1 MVNHIICV
9 SFFLSSKT
17 FIQQVVYNFN
27 ISVLN
32 CLVELIQS
40 HPQMFS
46 DGQQRRLSDASMQS
60 TVSGLIDN
68 IPLTTITTCE
78 WA

>member
-1 MVNHIICV
+1 M
-9 SFFLSSKT
+9 SFPPFVFEFS
-17 FIQQVVYNFN
+17 I
-27 ISVLN
+27 
-32 CLVELIQS
+32 VELIQS

-46 DGQQRRLSDASMQS
+46 DGHQRRLSDASMQS

-78 WA
+78 

>member
-1 MVNHIICV
+1 M
-9 SFFLSSKT
+9 
-17 FIQQVVYNFN
+17 FN
-27 ISVLN
+27 
-32 CLVELIQS
+32 
-40 HPQMFS
+40 

-78 WA
+78 LRRCAFFFFFSFTRP